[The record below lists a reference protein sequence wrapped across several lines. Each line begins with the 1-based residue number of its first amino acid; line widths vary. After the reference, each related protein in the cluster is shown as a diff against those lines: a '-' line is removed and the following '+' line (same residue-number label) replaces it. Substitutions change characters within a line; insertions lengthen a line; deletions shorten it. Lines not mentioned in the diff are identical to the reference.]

1 MLHLIA
7 EQLVF
12 VDESLFNEST
22 GWRHR
27 VYAPVGRP
35 ARYYASRRRG
45 YSWGVLPVYIVDGY
59 LPYMAIK
66 EGWFKVDDFFE

>member
-1 MLHLIA
+1 MLHLTA

-27 VYAPVGRP
+27 VYAPVGRL
-35 ARYYASRRRG
+35 ARYHASRRRG
-45 YSWGVLPVYIVDGY
+45 HSWGVLPAYIVDGY
-59 LPYMAIK
+59 LPCTAIK
-66 EGWFKVDDFFE
+66 EG